1 MAHPTNITTLPVW
14 LPPADAARTLGIAER
29 TLRLRASRG
38 EIQRR
43 RDGRQTLYRIDPQTT
58 AAAHRGV
65 PTAGAGPTLAGA
77 GDVASIVALAE
88 RAIRAEIE
96 AERLR
101 AELDTMRRQAARA
114 WAGWQVA
121 KSTVDQLAAAIVSFQ
136 QDRT

>member
-38 EIQRR
+38 ELQRR

-65 PTAGAGPTLAGA
+65 PTAAAGPTSAGA

-101 AELDTMRRQAARA
+101 LELDTMRRQAARA
-114 WAGWQVA
+114 WAGWQGA
-121 KSTVDQLAAAIVSFQ
+121 KATVDQLTAAIVSLRQ
-136 QDRT
+136 ART

>member
-1 MAHPTNITTLPVW
+1 
-14 LPPADAARTLGIAER
+14 
-29 TLRLRASRG
+29 
-38 EIQRR
+38 
-43 RDGRQTLYRIDPQTT
+43 
-58 AAAHRGV
+58 
-65 PTAGAGPTLAGA
+65 LAGA

-121 KSTVDQLAAAIVSFQ
+121 KATVDQLTAAIVSFQ